1 MRRRLHD
8 LVKCTARKLRR
19 NQTDAEELLWKK
31 LRGRRFKGIKF
42 LRQHP
47 IIFEYYR
54 KKRFVVADFYC
65 HKSKLIIELDG
76 GIHEKQKDY
85 DDARDYVIKSLGL
98 RVLRFTNEKVF
109 RDTREVLEDIEKHL
123 D

>member
-1 MRRRLHD
+1 MRKRLND
-8 LVKCTARKLRR
+8 LVKYTARKLRQD
-19 NQTDAEELLWKK
+19 QTEAEELLWRE

-54 KKRFVVADFYC
+54 KKRFIVSDFYC

-85 DDARDYVIKSLGL
+85 DEAKDYVIKSLGF

-109 RDTREVLEDIEKHL
+109 RDKSGVLDVIEKHL

>member
-1 MRRRLHD
+1 
-8 LVKCTARKLRR
+8 LRR